1 MVGSFAYHRS
11 DSSMNTFARLLSF
24 ALILVALTGC
34 GNSDTSDERAVRT
47 VRFWQFW
54 SDPAQRAALDT
65 LLREFER
72 TNDCTVEVTNLL
84 WNDGKAKLQ
93 AAFNSG
99 APPDVIELGSDW
111 IAQFSSA
118 GVLLE
123 LPSDSA
129 GIARFVPYTLSPAMW
144 NRKAFAYPWTIDTR
158 VMFVNTELAAR
169 SGASAS
175 VKTFSELLTSARAVQ
190 RSGTAGIGMN
200 GADRHRLYKKIL
212 PMLWTYGGDV
222 FDANGQPALNSSQNV
237 AAVTMY
243 ADLARSGIV
252 ETQRQLD
259 AMFLQG
265 QTGFWNS
272 GSWMLSKLAATTK
285 LRYAIVPMPG
295 IDGRPGVSF
304 AGGEYLA
311 VSKKAGNRDLA
322 RKLVAFLTHGEQSIR
337 FCSQVAEAGF
347 PADKNFV
354 GHESLTRDP
363 LRAAF
368 AQQLQSARMT
378 PVHPKWLDIEEV
390 LEDAVVRVIYGER
403 SPKQALDEAQQEVR
417 RIVNA
422 P

>member
-1 MVGSFAYHRS
+1 MTSFV
-11 DSSMNTFARLLSF
+11 RLLPL

-34 GNSDTSDERAVRT
+34 GNNGTTDERAVRT

-65 LLREFER
+65 LIREFER

-118 GVLLE
+118 GVLQD

-144 NRKAFAYPWTIDTR
+144 NRKVYAYPWTIDTR
-158 VMFVNTELAAR
+158 VLFVNRDLVAR
-169 SGASAS
+169 VGASSS
-175 VKTFSELLTSARAVQ
+175 VTTYAELLASARNVQ
-190 RSGTAGIGMN
+190 RSGTAGIGIN

-222 FDANGQPALNSSQNV
+222 FDANGQPALNSPQNV
-237 AAVTMY
+237 TAVAMY
-243 ADLARSGIV
+243 ADLARAGVV

-265 QTGFWNS
+265 QTAYWNS
-272 GSWMLSKLAATTK
+272 GSWLLTKLAATTN
-285 LRYAIVPMPG
+285 LQYAIMPMPG
-295 IDGRPGVSF
+295 VDGRPGVSF

-311 VSKKAGNRDLA
+311 VSKNAGNKDLA
-322 RKLVAFLTHGEQSIR
+322 RKLVAFLTSGEQSIR
-337 FCSQVAEAGF
+337 FCKQVAEAGF
-347 PADKNFV
+347 PADKQFV

>member
-1 MVGSFAYHRS
+1 MTS
-11 DSSMNTFARLLSF
+11 FARLLTF
-24 ALILVALTGC
+24 ATILVALVGC
-34 GNSDTSDERAVRT
+34 GNNEPTDERAVRT

-54 SDPAQRAALDT
+54 SDPAQRAALDS
-65 LLREFER
+65 LIREFELA
-72 TNDCTVEVTNLL
+72 NDCTVEVTNLL

-118 GVLLE
+118 GVLQE

-129 GIARFVPYTLSPAMW
+129 GIARFVPYALSPAMW
-144 NRKAFAYPWTIDTR
+144 NRKVYAYPWTIDTR
-158 VMFVNTELAAR
+158 VMFVNTALAAQTGV
-169 SGASAS
+169 SPTIATYA
-175 VKTFSELLTSARAVQ
+175 ELLVSARSVQ
-190 RSGTAGIGMN
+190 RSGTAGIGIN
-200 GADRHRLYKKIL
+200 GADRHRLYKKVL
-212 PMLWTYGGDV
+212 PLMWTFGGDIL
-222 FDANGQPALNSSQNV
+222 DENGQPVLNSQQNV
-237 AAVTMY
+237 AAISMY
-243 ADLARSGIV
+243 GDLAKAGVV

-265 QTGFWNS
+265 QTAYWNS
-272 GSWMLSKLAATTK
+272 GSWLLTKLAATTN
-285 LRYAIVPMPG
+285 LQYAIMPMPG
-295 IDGRPGVSF
+295 IDGRPGISF

-311 VSKKAGNRDLA
+311 VSKNAGNKDLA
-322 RKLVAFLTHGEQSIR
+322 RKLVAFLTNGEQSIR
-337 FCSQVAEAGF
+337 FCKQVNEAGF
-347 PADKNFV
+347 PADKQFV
-354 GHESLTRDP
+354 GHESLTSDP

-403 SPKQALDEAQQEVR
+403 SPKQALDEAQQEVS
-417 RIVNA
+417 RIVNT

>member
-1 MVGSFAYHRS
+1 
-11 DSSMNTFARLLSF
+11 
-24 ALILVALTGC
+24 
-34 GNSDTSDERAVRT
+34 
-47 VRFWQFW
+47 
-54 SDPAQRAALDT
+54 
-65 LLREFER
+65 
-72 TNDCTVEVTNLL
+72 
-84 WNDGKAKLQ
+84 
-93 AAFNSG
+93 
-99 APPDVIELGSDW
+99 
-111 IAQFSSA
+111 
-118 GVLLE
+118 
-123 LPSDSA
+123 
-129 GIARFVPYTLSPAMW
+129 
-144 NRKAFAYPWTIDTR
+144 
-158 VMFVNTELAAR
+158 
-169 SGASAS
+169 
-175 VKTFSELLTSARAVQ
+175 
-190 RSGTAGIGMN
+190 
-200 GADRHRLYKKIL
+200 
-212 PMLWTYGGDV
+212 MLWTYGGDV
-222 FDANGQPALNSSQNV
+222 FDANGQPALNSSQNI

-311 VSKKAGNRDLA
+311 ISKKAGNRDLA

-354 GHESLTRDP
+354 SHESLTRDP